1 MWINSIKETLPHFN
15 NANHRHIIMDFWIFI
30 LQRHLWDK
38 IKLIVIF
45 PFHIHTHRQ
54 ETASNCLTID
64 GQPCVNGPW
73 IWSEGPDIFVHFVNC
88 IPMSGE
94 GRNIFNLANRPNAI
108 QGQDYEFY
116 CPINLDNR
124 GRVNKNRPDYFVDMK
139 RCRLNQPEEV
149 ARCTTNKS
157 LEALF
162 SPKQIGTQRNA
173 IYRQPL

>member
-1 MWINSIKETLPHFN
+1 M
-15 NANHRHIIMDFWIFI
+15 RH
-30 LQRHLWDK
+30 
-38 IKLIVIF
+38 
-45 PFHIHTHRQ
+45 Q
-54 ETASNCLTID
+54 ETASNCLTVD

-94 GRNIFNLANRPNAI
+94 GRNIFNLANRPNAV

-173 IYRQPL
+173 IYRQPLSRLY